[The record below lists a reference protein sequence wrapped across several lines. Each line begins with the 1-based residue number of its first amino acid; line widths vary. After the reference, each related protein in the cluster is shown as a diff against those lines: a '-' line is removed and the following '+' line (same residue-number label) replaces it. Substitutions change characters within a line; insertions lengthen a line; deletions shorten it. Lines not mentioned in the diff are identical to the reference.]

1 MKSTFKSSKAFTLIE
16 LLVVIAIIAILAA
29 LLLPALAKAK
39 RTAQRGSC
47 VNNLKQITLA
57 FKIWE
62 GDHGEK
68 YPTAVSTA
76 DNGAFENIGSAN
88 AQSCSAGYGITN
100 VFVAMADV
108 LKNPAIL
115 LCPSDFT
122 RTATT
127 NFASLVLNSNLSYFV
142 CGDADD
148 KYPKMILT
156 GDRNIAQ
163 DTTSP
168 APPPG
173 SEPAPSLNMVN
184 HPYAIS
190 SVANNAGAIIT
201 KALPWVWTA
210 NDLHQAVGNISLTD
224 GSVQETGLSDIV
236 SYLND
241 AANSGLTKSP
251 VYNMP

>member
-1 MKSTFKSSKAFTLIE
+1 
-16 LLVVIAIIAILAA
+16 
-29 LLLPALAKAK
+29 
-39 RTAQRGSC
+39 
-47 VNNLKQITLA
+47 
-57 FKIWE
+57 
-62 GDHGEK
+62 
-68 YPTAVSTA
+68 
-76 DNGAFENIGSAN
+76 
-88 AQSCSAGYGITN
+88 
-100 VFVAMADV
+100 MADV

-163 DTTSP
+163 ETTGAAPGTLP
-168 APPPG
+168 AA
-173 SEPAPSLNMVN
+173 SMNMVN
-184 HPYAIS
+184 HPYATA
-190 SVANNAGAIIT
+190 SVANNAGAIYN
-201 KALPWVWTA
+201 KASPWVWTA

>member
-1 MKSTFKSSKAFTLIE
+1 MKSPFKSSKAFTLIE

-62 GDHGEK
+62 GDHNEK
-68 YPTAVSTA
+68 YPMAVSTA

-163 DTTSP
+163 ETTGAAPGTLP
-168 APPPG
+168 AA
-173 SEPAPSLNMVN
+173 SMNMVN
-184 HPYAIS
+184 HPYATA
-190 SVANNAGAIIT
+190 SVANNAGAIYN
-201 KALPWVWTA
+201 KASPWVWTA